1 MRTYRFR
8 NRTEAG
14 QLLARKLAGYANRQD
29 VLVLALPRG
38 GVPVAYAVARALAVP
53 LDVLVA
59 RKLGVPGE
67 EELAMGAIAPGGTRV
82 LNEDI
87 VRQYNIPPAVI
98 DAVTFKEQ
106 AEMQRRIQAFRGNRP
121 PPVIEGR
128 AVIVVDD
135 GIASGATTRA
145 AIATVRRQ
153 RPARIVVAAP
163 VAAAQI
169 CAALRQEVDEVVCVL
184 EPEVF
189 WGVGAFYDRFP
200 QLTDEEVQALLAL
213 AWDAVATTP

>member
-14 QLLARKLAGYANRQD
+14 KLLARKLSGYANRQD

-59 RKLGVPGE
+59 RKLGVPGV

-98 DAVTFKEQ
+98 DAVTLKEQ
-106 AEMQRRIQAFRGNRP
+106 AEMERRIQAFRGNRP

-128 AVIVVDD
+128 VVIVVDD

-153 RPARIVVAAP
+153 RPARIIVAAP

-184 EPEVF
+184 EPEDF
-189 WGVGAFYDRFP
+189 WGVGSWYDRFP

-213 AWDAVATTP
+213 AWDAVTTNL

>member
-1 MRTYRFR
+1 M
-8 NRTEAG
+8 
-14 QLLARKLAGYANRQD
+14 LLARKLAGYANRQD

-87 VRQYNIPPAVI
+87 VRQYNIPPDVI
-98 DAVTFKEQ
+98 DAATLKEQ